1 MFSIERNQ
9 IILFHGTLDNS
20 FNNTVQTQ
28 VRIFDDHIRF
38 HNPGHLPEGI
48 TVDMLVKEHYTYH
61 RNPKVADIFYRAGLI
76 ERYGSGVERIIAAF
90 CDAGMPPPEFSS
102 MPLGFILTMRKDML
116 DESSLREMGLND
128 RQVLAVKWIKE
139 KGSITSGEY
148 RSLTGISATM
158 ALKDLK
164 VLINLGILERV
175 GASRR
180 ETRYVLRRG
189 EYGV

>member
-1 MFSIERNQ
+1 
-9 IILFHGTLDNS
+9 
-20 FNNTVQTQ
+20 
-28 VRIFDDHIRF
+28 
-38 HNPGHLPEGI
+38 
-48 TVDMLVKEHYTYH
+48 
-61 RNPKVADIFYRAGLI
+61 
-76 ERYGSGVERIIAAF
+76 
-90 CDAGMPPPEFSS
+90 FSS

-116 DESSLREMGLND
+116 DESSLCEMGLND

-164 VLINLGILERV
+164 ALINLGILERV
-175 GASRR
+175 GASKR